1 MITPVPIPNSIKN
14 DSIILLFL
22 YSSQLI
28 GGEDGNGGDGGD
40 GEVTKSKGNICNLQD
55 KYLTHNLVLFIL
67 IIF

>member
-28 GGEDGNGGDGGD
+28 GGEDGNGGDG
-40 GEVTKSKGNICNLQD
+40 EVTKSKGNICNLQD